1 MLAKP
6 SLADPWEL
14 WCFRA
19 VSLLPIHKTLGKGC
33 PEQDMTGDRWFSSA
47 AAIPKGKGDSCGSP
61 AASTPAAGAT
71 VRGDGQRFPVLIT
84 GPGPGSKITWLRE
97 LSLHSVE
104 GERGGHKPLYNT
116 VITVIEVSLKCQ
128 HGLVCRKDYY
138 LCILMQKGLFTITWL
153 SK

>member
-14 WCFRA
+14 WYSRA

-33 PEQDMTGDRWFSSA
+33 PEQGMTGDRWFSAA

-84 GPGPGSKITWLRE
+84 GPGPGSKTTWLHSLQLQRAQPSQCGGRE
-97 LSLHSVE
+97 
-104 GERGGHKPLYNT
+104 GRT
-116 VITVIEVSLKCQ
+116 Q
-128 HGLVCRKDYY
+128 
-138 LCILMQKGLFTITWL
+138 TII
-153 SK
+153 